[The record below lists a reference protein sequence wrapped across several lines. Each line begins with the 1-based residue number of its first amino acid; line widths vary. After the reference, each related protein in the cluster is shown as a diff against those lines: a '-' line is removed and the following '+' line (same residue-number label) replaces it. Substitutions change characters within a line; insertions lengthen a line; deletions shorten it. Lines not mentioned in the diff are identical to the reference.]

1 MYSYLIDELKP
12 REIERIV
19 HYLDYYGYKGPI
31 RNIYWI
37 EIPDHLLNPT
47 QKDHASE
54 CGPYIL
60 SLETGKTWI
69 KLELL
74 VRPRNTLRCTCMALA
89 TPEQRDYGLNIVDH
103 ILMDLGLVE

>member
-12 REIERIV
+12 KEIERIV
-19 HYLDYYGYKGPI
+19 HYLDYHGYKGPI
-31 RNIYWI
+31 EDIYWF
-37 EIPDHLLNPT
+37 EIPEHLLSSR
-47 QKDHASE
+47 QKDHAPE

-74 VRPRNTLRCTCMALA
+74 VRPRSVLRCNCMALA
-89 TPEQRDYGLNIVDH
+89 NPEQRTYAMNLLEH
-103 ILMDLGLVE
+103 ILLDLGIID

>member
-12 REIERIV
+12 QEIERII
-19 HYLDYYGYKGPI
+19 HYLEYHGYKGPI
-31 RNIYWI
+31 KDIYWI
-37 EIPDHLLNPT
+37 EIPNHLLNPT
-47 QKDHASE
+47 QKNHVSE

-74 VRPRNTLRCTCMALA
+74 VRPRNTLHCTCMALA
-89 TPEQRDYGLNIVDH
+89 NPEQRSYGMNLLDH
-103 ILMDLGLVE
+103 IFMDLGLVD